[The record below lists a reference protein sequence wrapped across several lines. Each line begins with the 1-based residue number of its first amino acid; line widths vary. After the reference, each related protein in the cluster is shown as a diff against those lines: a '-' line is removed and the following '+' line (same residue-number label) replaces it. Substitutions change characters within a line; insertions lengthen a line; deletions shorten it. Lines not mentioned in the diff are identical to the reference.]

1 MLEMSVRGDTMSDPK
16 SGSEK
21 PMIPDELVPRQQSDD
36 PVPGNPD
43 ATDDE
48 GDDARGRDDRAR

>member
-1 MLEMSVRGDTMSDPK
+1 MSDPK